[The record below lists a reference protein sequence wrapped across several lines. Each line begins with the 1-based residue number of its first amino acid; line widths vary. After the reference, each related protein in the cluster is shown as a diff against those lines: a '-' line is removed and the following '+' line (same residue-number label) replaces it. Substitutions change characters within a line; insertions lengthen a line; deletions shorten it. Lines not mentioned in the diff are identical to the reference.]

1 MPRVSSC
8 RTGAAII
15 EVLIAF
21 VVLAMAGMALV
32 TLLGQGHVTVA
43 ATHRREREQ
52 VGAQMLLDA
61 ATAWSRQD
69 LDLHVG
75 STRTRGWVLT
85 VQPISAAL
93 YALAV
98 SDTNGVAMLHTALY
112 RPDSVSP

>member
-1 MPRVSSC
+1 MPRASSR

-21 VVLAMAGMALV
+21 VVLATAGTALV
-32 TLLGQGHVTVA
+32 TLLGQSHVTVA
-43 ATHRREREQ
+43 ATHKREREQ

-61 ATAWSRQD
+61 AATWSRQD

-75 STRTRGWVLT
+75 TTRTRRWLLT
-85 VQPISAAL
+85 VQPISPEL

-98 SDTNGVAMLHTALY
+98 SDTNGVAILRTALY
-112 RPDSVSP
+112 RPDSVRP